1 MMGHKFAYSEPPSG
15 FVRELSMP
23 FEVAIHEFID
33 NNYDALARKY
43 TQSKLTSKGRAPT
56 VDELEKLEGE
66 TSSYM
71 DDILPSKMLKA
82 IDLDRIG
89 YDRFVSQRLNDIML
103 DGIADSVLGARTD
116 APMESIASRVAS
128 KTYSR

>member
-1 MMGHKFAYSEPPSG
+1 
-15 FVRELSMP
+15 MP